1 MNPRETALVGLLAAV
16 FSMVFC
22 QFLVR
27 LAGQHAHL
35 SGAQA
40 TSGLTICLA
49 GIVVGLLLVRCVS
62 VFEDAGSGWGR
73 SLGAIGLA
81 LGCVLLLALVGRH
94 MTHAESTLHNAQ
106 ASVAVGRE
114 ARLLAPGTWR

>member
-1 MNPRETALVGLLAAV
+1 MNPRETAFLGLFAAV
-16 FSMVFC
+16 FSLIFC

-27 LAGQHAHL
+27 VAGQYAHL

-40 TSGLTICLA
+40 GSGLTICLA
-49 GIVVGLLLVRCVS
+49 GVVVGLLLVFCVS
-62 VFEDAGSGWGR
+62 VFEEAGSSRDR

-94 MTHAESTLHNAQ
+94 TTHAEAAPRSVQ
-106 ASVAVGRE
+106 ASVAVARE